1 MVLKSS
7 ESMKSSEIIL
17 KGGVGQMNFDNKDFK

>member
-7 ESMKSSEIIL
+7 ESRNEIIL